1 MDRTSSK
8 EQPGTSAC
16 VPSWYNRKEFA
27 SSHTNIRS
35 PLYAEGIA
43 ALCTLGARL
52 FMQGQA
58 LHFCFFVKGMYASSR
73 ATWIEATLG
82 VPSPDSRSQSTT
94 ARYPRCTTT
103 RLHLYMAT
111 IEATIRR
118 VDQECLSK
126 QPQGETQMP
135 TFRFNG
141 QPRDRSRWLYG
152 NTHVTVSEL
161 NKELY
166 NQEASS

>member
-1 MDRTSSK
+1 M
-8 EQPGTSAC
+8 
-16 VPSWYNRKEFA
+16 V
-27 SSHTNIRS
+27 
-35 PLYAEGIA
+35 
-43 ALCTLGARL
+43 
-52 FMQGQA
+52 
-58 LHFCFFVKGMYASSR
+58 
-73 ATWIEATLG
+73 
-82 VPSPDSRSQSTT
+82 
-94 ARYPRCTTT
+94 
-103 RLHLYMAT
+103 T

-135 TFRFNG
+135 TFRFNV
-141 QPRDRSRWLYG
+141 QPRDRSRLLYG